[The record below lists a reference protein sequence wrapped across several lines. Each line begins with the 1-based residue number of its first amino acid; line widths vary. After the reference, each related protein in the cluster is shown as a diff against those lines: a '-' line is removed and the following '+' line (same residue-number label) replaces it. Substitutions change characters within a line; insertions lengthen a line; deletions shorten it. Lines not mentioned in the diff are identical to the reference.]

1 MKTIQQFLNTANQT
15 LVTIDPEDTVFHA
28 LTLLAKHCLS
38 ALPVVRDGKLVGIIS
53 ERDYA
58 RKVVLKDKSSKET
71 QVQEIMTAGVITMR
85 LENRIDDC
93 MAIMSSKHIRHL
105 PIVNAENG
113 LIGIVSIGDV
123 VNQVIEEQR
132 SMIDELHRYISG

>member
-113 LIGIVSIGDV
+113 LIGIISIGDV
-123 VNQVIEEQR
+123 VNQVIDEQR